1 MIKKVKNTA
10 PWTYVISDFNGEKF
24 FGTFYEKEL
33 QKINQK
39 VFRVEKVRKKNGD
52 KLYVKWKGKDS
63 SFNCWIDKKRHSMSE
78 YFPEPKSSGER
89 VKVEIDLSIY
99 ATKSDFKNGT
109 GVDISKFAKKTDL
122 ANLKSNLVPVP
133 VDSSEIK
140 NNANIKNIED

>member
-1 MIKKVKNTA
+1 
-10 PWTYVISDFNGEKF
+10 
-24 FGTFYEKEL
+24 
-33 QKINQK
+33 
-39 VFRVEKVRKKNGD
+39 
-52 KLYVKWKGKDS
+52 
-63 SFNCWIDKKRHSMSE
+63 MSE
-78 YFPEPKSSGER
+78 YFPELKSSGER

-122 ANLKSNLVPVP
+122 ADLKSNLVPVP